1 MGYTVDKK
9 TGKII
14 LTPDIT
20 ITPEEKATRQVPPP
34 PAQRRR
40 PPQHRQQPSRPP
52 RPSVATPPTVSTPPT
67 PVVHPVHPGPS
78 MPIPTLS
85 APASASA
92 LGTFIFPVTG
102 QKVRTVWH
110 EGNVW
115 FVAKDVAE
123 CLGYGDT
130 DQAIRKNCNYAK
142 MLNPVSG
149 TGLTSSPRGIN
160 IIPESD
166 VYRLVMRSKLP
177 AAEQFQTWVCE
188 EVLPTIRRTGG
199 YGTPVPAT
207 TAPSPRAAT
216 PRPASEDQLI
226 LEAMQVLLSRTETLK
241 AELAE
246 AKPKADYYEAFVDE
260 KDLLTFTEAGKL
272 FGMSAH
278 RLSAFLR
285 EEKTPHHWLFK
296 GFDGANIPFQPIID
310 RGLMKVK
317 HRTNSHTGRPCTQG
331 YFTPKGI
338 EALKR
343 LLRG

>member
-14 LTPDIT
+14 LVHDVTVSSKAVKR
-20 ITPEEKATRQVPPP
+20 PETQ
-34 PAQRRR
+34 QQ
-40 PPQHRQQPSRPP
+40 PQRQQEQQTAATLPAIPATSMSSARA
-52 RPSVATPPTVSTPPT
+52 SV
-67 PVVHPVHPGPS
+67 
-78 MPIPTLS
+78 
-85 APASASA
+85 
-92 LGTFIFPVTG
+92 LGTFVFPVTR

-123 CLGYGDT
+123 CLGFT
-130 DQAIRKNCNYAK
+130 HPQSAIIDHCNHAK
-142 MLNPVSG
+142 VLKGGETPL
-149 TGLTSSPRGIN
+149 LTSSPRGIN

-188 EVLPTIRRTGG
+188 EVLPSIRKTGG
-199 YGTPVPAT
+199 YGRVVPASP
-207 TAPSPRAAT
+207 TATKPQT
-216 PRPASEDQLI
+216 EDQLI

-246 AKPKADYYEAFVDE
+246 AKPKADYYDTLVDDR
-260 KDLLTFTEAGKL
+260 DLLTFTEAGKL
-272 FGMSAH
+272 FGMSA
-278 RLSAFLR
+278 RSLAAFLR
-285 EEKTPHHWLFK
+285 DAKGTPHHWLFK
-296 GFDGANIPFQPIID
+296 SFDGANIPYQPIID

-317 HRTNSHTGRPCTQG
+317 HRTSSLNGMPCTQG

-338 EALKR
+338 EALRK
-343 LLRG
+343 LLKA

>member
-14 LTPDIT
+14 LVHDVTVSSKAVKQ
-20 ITPEEKATRQVPPP
+20 PETQ
-34 PAQRRR
+34 Q
-40 PPQHRQQPSRPP
+40 QRQQEQQTA
-52 RPSVATPPTVSTPPT
+52 ATLPAIPAA
-67 PVVHPVHPGPS
+67 S
-78 MPIPTLS
+78 MSSARAS
-85 APASASA
+85 AP
-92 LGTFIFPVTG
+92 GTFVFPVTR

-115 FVAKDVAE
+115 FVANDVSA
-123 CLGYGDT
+123 CLGFARPEK
-130 DQAIRKNCNYAK
+130 AIIDHCNHAK
-142 MLNPVSG
+142 TLKGPESG
-149 TGLTSSPRGIN
+149 GLTSSPRGIN

-188 EVLPTIRRTGG
+188 EVLPSIRKTGG
-199 YGTPVPAT
+199 YGGSPAPAT
-207 TAPSPRAAT
+207 KPQT
-216 PRPASEDQLI
+216 EDQLI

-246 AKPKADYYEAFVDE
+246 AKPKADYYDALVDSR
-260 KDLLTFTEAGKL
+260 DLLTPTEAAKL
-272 FGMSAH
+272 FDMPA
-278 RLSAFLR
+278 RKLTAFLR
-285 EEKTPHHWLFK
+285 EKPHKWLFK
-296 GFDGANIPFQPIID
+296 GFDGANIPYQPIID

-317 HRTNSHTGRPCTQG
+317 HRTSSLNGMPCTQG

-338 EALKR
+338 EALRR

>member
-14 LTPDIT
+14 LVHDVTVSSKAVKQ
-20 ITPEEKATRQVPPP
+20 PETQ
-34 PAQRRR
+34 Q
-40 PPQHRQQPSRPP
+40 QRQQEQQTA
-52 RPSVATPPTVSTPPT
+52 ATLPAIPAA
-67 PVVHPVHPGPS
+67 S
-78 MPIPTLS
+78 MSSARAS
-85 APASASA
+85 AP
-92 LGTFIFPVTG
+92 GTFVFPV
-102 QKVRTVWH
+102 TVWH

-123 CLGYGDT
+123 CLGFT
-130 DQAIRKNCNYAK
+130 HPQSAIIDHCNHAK
-142 MLNPVSG
+142 VLKGGETPL
-149 TGLTSSPRGIN
+149 LTSSPRGIN

-188 EVLPTIRRTGG
+188 EVLPTIRKTGG
-199 YGTPVPAT
+199 YGGSPAPAT
-207 TAPSPRAAT
+207 KPQT
-216 PRPASEDQLI
+216 EDQLI

-246 AKPKADYYEAFVDE
+246 AKPKADYYDALVDSR
-260 KDLLTFTEAGKL
+260 DLLTPTEAAKL
-272 FGMSAH
+272 FDMPA
-278 RLSAFLR
+278 RKLTAFLR
-285 EEKTPHHWLFK
+285 EKPHKWLFK
-296 GFDGANIPFQPIID
+296 GFDGANIPYQPIID

-317 HRTNSHTGRPCTQG
+317 HRTSSLNGMPCTQG

-338 EALKR
+338 EALRR